1 LQDKSKKN
9 MKKGRNGIKRIY
21 SQTFEKK
28 ICKRKRKMLKYR
40 SPSYSVG
47 LYVYKEAY
55 RIVWRKVEE

>member
-1 LQDKSKKN
+1 

>member
-1 LQDKSKKN
+1 
-9 MKKGRNGIKRIY
+9 MKKGRKGIKRTY
-21 SQTFEKK
+21 SQTFVKK
-28 ICKRKRKMLKYR
+28 ICMKKRIMLNYR